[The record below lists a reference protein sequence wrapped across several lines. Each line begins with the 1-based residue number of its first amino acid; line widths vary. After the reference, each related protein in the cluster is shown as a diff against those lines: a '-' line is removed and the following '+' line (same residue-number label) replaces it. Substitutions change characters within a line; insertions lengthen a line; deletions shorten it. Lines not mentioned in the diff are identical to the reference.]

1 MWHLDELV
9 LVFSYLHNLSL
20 LFLLLGIILN
30 SIFLSL
36 MSSGVEADIGVFEH
50 GAKTDLLSLDHL
62 ELIICEFR
70 QHIRQQFVICF

>member
-20 LFLLLGIILN
+20 PLLLLSILN

-36 MSSGVEADIGVFEH
+36 MSSGVEADIGVFQH

-62 ELIICEFR
+62 ELIICEF
-70 QHIRQQFVICF
+70 